1 MKYGTLAVFCAA
13 ILLLTSCNAPATT
26 PSNMEDRST
35 AEANTTLVAQTT
47 DGAPSVTFG
56 ERTASTGVQSVTD
69 GEGNMLTGADDKT
82 ITTIV
87 YPSAA
92 ATTGKPPDIATTVRR
107 ADSTAVKPGTTTRWA
122 AEPTAPATTTSTTTK
137 PTTTTANPSATTT
150 APQPADPWRYPY
162 NLPAIYAE
170 CKREIERLGMVW
182 KEELRPENCAWA
194 NPESTVPN
202 TYFPDDCYL
211 RDDVFEMIR
220 FYHEINTRRY
230 CRIWFVPE
238 PDSPGD
244 YRFYFLEEY

>member
-13 ILLLTSCNAPATT
+13 ILLLTSCSAPTTT
-26 PSNMEDRST
+26 PLNTEDRSAT
-35 AEANTTLVAQTT
+35 EVNTTLVAQTT
-47 DGAPSVTFG
+47 DGEPSVTFEEG
-56 ERTASTGVQSVTD
+56 TAFTGVQSVTD
-69 GEGNMLTGADDKT
+69 DEGHMMTGTDD
-82 ITTIV
+82 TTIV
-87 YPSAA
+87 CPSAA
-92 ATTGKPPDIATTVRR
+92 TTTGKTPDITTTVRKS
-107 ADSTAVKPGTTTRWA
+107 DSTAIKPNTTTRRTV
-122 AEPTAPATTTSTTTK
+122 ESTAPATTTSTT
-137 PTTTTANPSATTT
+137 ANLSATTT

-162 NLPAIYAE
+162 DLPAIYAD

-211 RDDVFEMIR
+211 REDVFEMIR
-220 FYHEINTRRY
+220 IYHEINTRRY